1 MPPQA
6 RNTGTTIARPSPSW
20 DPVAW
25 IEAFRKAGVERDHD
39 ALHQLRADVFQTTIE
54 AVRRRS
60 YETGGARI
68 ELDAGGEYRRLQEE
82 TVFYPSTDDLV
93 TRIDRRRVFETA
105 VSVVPGDSLDTAFEF
120 VKNGQPPLVL
130 NMASRQNPGGGAL
143 GGAGAQEENLFRRSN
158 LFWSLYQ
165 FAEYA
170 EQYGVTPDP
179 AGHQYPIPRSS
190 GGIYSPDAQV
200 FRSSEATGYALL
212 PAPYPVSFVTVPAI
226 NRPAMEERDGQ
237 TWLTPQ
243 MTRITQGK
251 IRAILRIAAHHGH
264 LDLVLGAF
272 GCGAF
277 RNPPHHMARLFRE
290 ILEDQEFAG
299 VFRHVAFAILD
310 DHNAHRPDSREGNL
324 LPFQRELE
332 GTRPD

>member
-1 MPPQA
+1 MNHRKIHNPA
-6 RNTGTTIARPSPSW
+6 DW
-20 DPVAW
+20 L
-25 IEAFRKAGVERDHD
+25 EAFGKASRTRDPRG
-39 ALHQLRADVFQTTIE
+39 LRQLRADVFQTTVE
-54 AVRRRS
+54 CVRQRG
-60 YETGGARI
+60 YDLGGFSV
-68 ELDAGGEYRRLQEE
+68 ELDPGDEYQGLQEG
-82 TVFYPSTDDLV
+82 TVFHASTDELI
-93 TRIDRRRVFETA
+93 TKTNRRGVFETA

-130 NMASRQNPGGGAL
+130 NMANRQNPGGGAL

-158 LFWSLYQ
+158 LFWSLYA